1 LKLGS
6 VGRLKSRKGMLG
18 KAGKS
23 IVKLPKSWSKS
34 ALTGVI
40 IKSIIGFRAKLMTDI
55 MGLKTM
61 LKSPVMK
68 SRTS

>member
-1 LKLGS
+1 LKLGIA
-6 VGRLKSRKGMLG
+6 GRLKSRKGMLG

-23 IVKLPKSWSKS
+23 IVKKPKSWSKS

-40 IKSIIGFRAKLMTDI
+40 IRSIIGFRAKSMTDI
-55 MGLKTM
+55 MGLKIM
-61 LKSPVMK
+61 LMSPVTK